1 MNDTSAKLRFRFAQL
16 RRMNLSPL
24 WGGAVVLA
32 AVAVIGVAC
41 VDIPLGDGP
50 RKRMLRDVAE
60 NVIAEDHAELAVR
73 AAALRDAVDALV
85 TVPDQQ
91 RLDEAQR
98 AWRVAREPWQR
109 SLVFRVGP
117 VLDQLF
123 DARIDQWPVDRAR
136 IEAEI
141 AGTAELTTAYV
152 GGLGANKKGFHAV
165 EELLF
170 DEAGDAAV
178 LAALT
183 TGTNADRRRTY
194 VLAAATILANDA
206 AALNDAWRADGGGFV
221 VRISDIGGAG
231 PFANVKEATD
241 AVVNE
246 MVFLSE
252 FVADGRLGKPMG
264 KANGGVPQIDQIVSL
279 PSDGAIDDMLAN
291 LDGIEAA
298 FEGTDSGG
306 LGALVER
313 ASPTTARRVRNEIA
327 AARAAISA
335 IPRPFAASVAAQ
347 APEVEAA
354 WQAARALRLTI
365 STETIA
371 VLGATLS
378 FNSNDG
384 D

>member
-1 MNDTSAKLRFRFAQL
+1 
-16 RRMNLSPL
+16 
-24 WGGAVVLA
+24 
-32 AVAVIGVAC
+32 
-41 VDIPLGDGP
+41 
-50 RKRMLRDVAE
+50 MLRDVAE
-60 NVIAEDHAELAVR
+60 NVIAEDHAELAIR

-85 TVPDQQ
+85 TVLDQEK
-91 RLDEAQR
+91 LDDAQR
-98 AWRVAREPWQR
+98 AWRDAREPWQQ

-117 VLDQLF
+117 VMDQLF

-136 IEAEI
+136 VESEI
-141 AGTAELTTAYV
+141 AGTAELTPAYV
-152 GGLGANKKGFHAV
+152 GGLGANKKGFHAI

-170 DEAGDAAV
+170 DADGGDEAV

-183 TGTNADRRRTY
+183 TGANADRRRTY
-194 VLAAATILANDA
+194 LLAAATILASDA
-206 AALNDAWRADGGGFV
+206 AALDEAWRGFE
-221 VRISDIGGAG
+221 VRVSDIGGTG
-231 PFANVKEATD
+231 PFATVKEATD

-252 FVADGRLGKPMG
+252 YVADGRLGKPMG
-264 KANGGVPQIDQIVSL
+264 KANGGVPQLDQIVSL

-298 FEGTDSGG
+298 FEGTESGG

-313 ASPTTARRVRNEIA
+313 ASPTTARRVRNELV
-327 AARAAISA
+327 AAREAIAA

-347 APEVEAA
+347 APEVETA

-365 STETIA
+365 STEMLA